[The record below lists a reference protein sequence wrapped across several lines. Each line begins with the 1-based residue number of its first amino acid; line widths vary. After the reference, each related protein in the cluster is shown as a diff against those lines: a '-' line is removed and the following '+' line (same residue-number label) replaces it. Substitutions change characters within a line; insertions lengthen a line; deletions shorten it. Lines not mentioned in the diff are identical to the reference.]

1 MKKSLIDTNILSYF
15 LRNHPMVVEKFRLY
29 RQHYS
34 YLSFSIFTYYEIKS
48 GLLYKDAK
56 KQLQQCDRLAE
67 VSEIIP
73 YDRAIADISCK
84 IYNDLRSRGL
94 LITPIDLFIAA
105 TAISCDYRLI
115 TANVKHFQNISDLD
129 YEDWSQ

>member
-15 LRNHPMVVEKFRLY
+15 LRNHPIVVEKFRLY

-115 TANVKHFQNISDLD
+115 TANVKHFQNIPDLD

>member
-1 MKKSLIDTNILSYF
+1 MKKSIIDTNTLSYF
-15 LRNHPMVVEKFRLY
+15 LRNHPIVVEKFRLY

-115 TANVKHFQNISDLD
+115 TANVKHFQNIPDLD

>member
-15 LRNHPMVVEKFRLY
+15 LRNHPIVVERFRLY

-115 TANVKHFQNISDLD
+115 TANVKHFQNISDLN

>member
-15 LRNHPMVVEKFRLY
+15 LRNHPMVAEKFRLY

-73 YDRAIADISCK
+73 YDLAIADISCK